1 MARND
6 RVVKLQLVLNNVM
19 SNLRKILHRGV
30 LQKRIRSLSM
40 SRQINRS
47 YLLIFTEFFHL
58 QTPYACTI
66 TRAVNENNRMHH
78 HTILFYYVFCPML
91 LYYQKCGKR
100 ATAFRHVGELPPA
113 RRR

>member
-6 RVVKLQLVLNNVM
+6 RMVELQLVLNNVM
-19 SNLRKILHRGV
+19 SNLRIILHRGV
-30 LQKRIRSLSM
+30 LRKRVRSLSM

-47 YLLIFTEFFHL
+47 YLLLFTEFFHL

-78 HTILFYYVFCPML
+78 YTILLYYVFLPML

-100 ATAFRHVGELPPA
+100 ATAFRHVSALL
-113 RRR
+113 